1 MTQVVRLARF
11 TVPEDFQEMHYVSDR
26 HVPAIEAGVEERG
39 AFIVR
44 TYAHLAAAMLA
55 FVAIEA
61 GLFLFFPGVVE
72 LLVSLAFSGR
82 FSWLIF
88 LGLFM
93 GVSWLADRWA
103 QSTTS
108 QGIQYAGLGLYVL
121 AEAILFVP
129 LLYMV
134 AFALDAP
141 DIIPKAAVIT
151 LVLFT
156 GLTGVVF
163 ITRKDFS
170 FLKGILGVA
179 GLVAI
184 GIIVVSILFGFSLGS
199 FFAGAMIL
207 LAGGYIVYTTS
218 NILHHYNTNQHVA
231 AALALFASIA
241 LMLWYVIILLSNR
254 R

>member
-1 MTQVVRLARF
+1 MQYAQ
-11 TVPEDFQEMHYVSDR
+11 PSQ
-26 HVPAIEAGVEERG
+26 VPAIQAGVDERA

-44 TYAHLAAAMLA
+44 TYAHLAGAMLA

-61 GLFLFFPGVVE
+61 GLFLFAPAVVE
-72 LLVSLAFSGR
+72 MLVSLAFLNR

-88 LGLFM
+88 LGGFM

-103 QSTTS
+103 RSSTS
-108 QGIQYAGLGLYVL
+108 QGMQYAGLGLYVL

-129 LLYMV
+129 LIYLV

-141 DIIPKAAVIT
+141 DILPKAGVIT
-151 LVLFT
+151 LVLFG

-179 GLVAI
+179 GLAAI
-184 GIIVVSILFGFSLGS
+184 GIIVASILFGFSLGS

-218 NILHHYNTNQHVA
+218 NILHHYHTSQHVA
-231 AALALFASIA
+231 AALALFASVA
-241 LMLWYVIILLSNR
+241 LLLWYVIVLLSNR
-254 R
+254 RG

>member
-1 MTQVVRLARF
+1 MRYAQ
-11 TVPEDFQEMHYVSDR
+11 PGP
-26 HVPAIEAGVEERG
+26 VPAIHAGVDERA

-44 TYAHLAAAMLA
+44 TYMHLAGAMLA

-61 GLFLFFPGVVE
+61 GLFLFFPAVVE
-72 LLVSLAFSGR
+72 MLVGLAFLNR

-88 LGLFM
+88 LGGFM
-93 GVSWLADRWA
+93 AVSWIADRWA
-103 QSTTS
+103 QSSTS
-108 QGIQYAGLGLYVL
+108 QGMQYAGLGLYVV

-129 LLYMV
+129 LIFMV
-134 AFALDAP
+134 AFALEAP
-141 DIIPKAAVIT
+141 DILPKAAIIT
-151 LVLFT
+151 LVLFG

-179 GLVAI
+179 GLAAI
-184 GIIVVSILFGFSLGS
+184 GIIVASILFGFSLGS

-218 NILHHYNTNQHVA
+218 NILHHYRTDQHVA
-231 AALALFASIA
+231 AALALFASVA
-241 LMLWYVIILLSNR
+241 LLLWYVIILLSNR
-254 R
+254 RS